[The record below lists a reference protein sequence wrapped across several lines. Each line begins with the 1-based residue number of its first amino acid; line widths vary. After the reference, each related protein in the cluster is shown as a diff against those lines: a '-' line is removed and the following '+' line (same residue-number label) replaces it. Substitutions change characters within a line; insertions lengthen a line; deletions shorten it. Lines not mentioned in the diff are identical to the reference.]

1 MKCSHCGR
9 EFQGGFCPY
18 CGAPAPEQDG
28 TPVPPAPPYSQPASS
43 YHPPSQPYP
52 QAPYPPKKGRWKG
65 WPALLIVL
73 IVLFVIGG
81 LVSLFDRAKEGEL
94 TSAPAY
100 SRAPAAPSEP
110 GDEPSGGPSTAPSS
124 RPTAAVG
131 QTVTDETWAISL
143 TGAKV
148 YDRIEDKYL
157 PMEPEE
163 GKQYLILFFDVQNI
177 SAEDEYFNYFKFES
191 YVDGYSS
198 QISLL
203 LGEVDGYD
211 ALTGNVAAGKKRK
224 GYLAWEV
231 DPGWQ
236 ELEVAYKENSWTGEK
251 TDAFVVTPDQ
261 LTG

>member
-9 EFQGGFCPY
+9 EFRGSFCPY
-18 CGAPAPEQDG
+18 CGAPASEQAG
-28 TPVPPAPPYSQPASS
+28 TPTPPAPPYPQPTSS
-43 YHPPSQPYP
+43 YQPPAQP
-52 QAPYPPKKGRWKG
+52 PYPPKNGRRKG
-65 WPALLIVL
+65 WPILLSIL

-81 LVSLFDRAKEGEL
+81 LVSLFDKAKEGEL
-94 TSAPAY
+94 TSTPAY
-100 SRAPAAPSEP
+100 SRAPATPSEP
-110 GDEPSGGPSTAPSS
+110 EDEPSAAPSS

-148 YDRIEDKYL
+148 YDRIEDEYL

-163 GKQYLILFFDVQNI
+163 GKQYLILFFDVQNV
-177 SAEDEYFNYFKFES
+177 SAEDDYFNYFNFES

-251 TDAFVVTPDQ
+251 TAAFVVTPDQ
-261 LTG
+261 LTE